1 MRRKWGKRTAGA
13 KERKFRD
20 ENGMVRCDERQRQLE
35 TFTAV
40 HLESNSKQDGCYC
53 SSEAERK
60 LRYHNDNNDFCFQ
73 IFCVSNISI
82 NY

>member
-1 MRRKWGKRTAGA
+1 MFVGDEKRVAKDVVNSGRSGRRARSGVRRRGVRRKWGKRTAGA

-40 HLESNSKQDGCYC
+40 HLESKGKQDRC
-53 SSEAERK
+53 
-60 LRYHNDNNDFCFQ
+60 
-73 IFCVSNISI
+73 
-82 NY
+82 